1 MSENVAREQY
11 DQDDPM
17 ERTAFRGSWSQPQG
31 VVGAVII
38 EGRIIDLNM
47 PRWTVDFVSQFDQKF
62 YLNVQVG
69 SNYMHPNR
77 GEGIYAFPEIGSKCH
92 LCIPSDGPPPFILDF
107 IMPQETIPDASTEE
121 APAGTQSQGGET
133 QGPST
138 DATFAGGRKRPKPGD
153 IIIKGRDGNFAI
165 LHRGGVLQL
174 GANSLAQR
182 IYIPLNSIIKDIS
195 QNYHHHN
202 VGGSINWAVAAG
214 PSETNPPTS
223 WKQTLRLFANDEK
236 ATIRIAHGTW
246 RDFVPEHKDGPNAQ
260 ALISELGLG
269 EDDPIIYEVT
279 IAPEEFSADD
289 GCITPNTG
297 KTTKLRYFFDKGGSV
312 YLGSVGNVLLKTKKR
327 LRVHADGDID
337 ISTDESMSLTAKK
350 QLRLSGGSVLE
361 LAGDVV
367 KIGPG
372 QDAVA
377 HVGSIVEVSFPVGTP
392 ITGPMSP
399 GSPGLAIP
407 VKATGIVT
415 RGRNSVKV

>member
-1 MSENVAREQY
+1 MSENVASELY
-11 DQDDPM
+11 DQPDPM
-17 ERTAFRGSWSQPQG
+17 ERSAFRSSWSQPQG
-31 VVGAVII
+31 VVGATII

-47 PRWTVDFVSQFDQKF
+47 SRWTVDFVSQFDQKF
-62 YLNVQVG
+62 YLNVQVC

-77 GEGIYAFPEIGSKCH
+77 GEGIYVFPEIGSKCH

-121 APAGTQSQGGET
+121 APAGIQSQGGET
-133 QGPST
+133 QGSST

-153 IIIKGRDGNFAI
+153 IVIKGRDGNFAI

-202 VGGSINWAVAAG
+202 VGGSINWAVASG

-223 WKQTLRLFANDEK
+223 WKQTLRLLANDEK
-236 ATIRIAHGTW
+236 ATIRIARGTW
-246 RDFVPEHKDGPNAQ
+246 RDFVPEHKDAIDAQ
-260 ALISELGLG
+260 AAISELALG

-279 IAPEEFSADD
+279 IAPDGFSADD
-289 GCITPNTG
+289 GCITTDTG
-297 KTTKLRYFFDKGGSV
+297 KVTKLRYFFDKGGGA
-312 YLGSVGNVLLKTKKR
+312 YLGAKGNVLLRTRRKLTVIADDDIRIESKKSLSLISAQR
-327 LRVHADGDID
+327 LLI
-337 ISTDESMSLTAKK
+337 
-350 QLRLSGGSVLE
+350 QGGPVTE
-361 LAGDVV
+361 IGGDVV

-372 QDAVA
+372 LDAAA

-392 ITGPMSP
+392 ISGPVAP
-399 GSPGLAIP
+399 GSPALAIP

-415 RGRNSVKV
+415 TGRSTVKI